1 MLFDALQSETVQM
14 NVQMVNSVII
24 DQDLQYDKAKC
35 DRGEGG

>member
-1 MLFDALQSETVQM
+1 MLFDALQFETVQM

-24 DQDLQYDKAKC
+24 DQDLQCDKAKC